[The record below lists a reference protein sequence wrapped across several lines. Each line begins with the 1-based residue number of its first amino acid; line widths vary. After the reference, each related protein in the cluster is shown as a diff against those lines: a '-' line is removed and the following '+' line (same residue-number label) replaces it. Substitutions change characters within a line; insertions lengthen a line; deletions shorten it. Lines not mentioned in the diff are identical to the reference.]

1 MNGHPC
7 GVSDGSGAAIP
18 RILVIDDQADIRLM
32 CRVNLHLEG
41 YEVAEAVDGESGLA
55 AVREHKPDLI
65 LLDVM
70 MPGLDGWQVLD
81 ALKADATTATIP
93 VVMLTARVQREDEI
107 RGWSSGA
114 ADYLA
119 KPFNPST
126 LTEVVRRTL
135 LHENDEDRRRRALE
149 KLSIL

>member
-1 MNGHPC
+1 MRME
-7 GVSDGSGAAIP
+7 AAQT
-18 RILVIDDQADIRLM
+18 RRRVLVIDDQADIRLM
-32 CRVNLHLEG
+32 CRVNLALEG
-41 YEVAEAVDGESGLA
+41 FDVIEAGDGESGLRMI
-55 AVREHKPDLI
+55 RETSPDLV

-70 MPGLDGWQVLD
+70 MPGLDGWQVLET
-81 ALKADATTATIP
+81 AKADPKTSAIP

-114 ADYLA
+114 SDYLS

-126 LTEVVRRTL
+126 LTDVVKRTL
-135 LHENDEDRRRRALE
+135 AAENDEDRRRRALE

>member
-1 MNGHPC
+1 MEAPSNKRR
-7 GVSDGSGAAIP
+7 V
-18 RILVIDDQADIRLM
+18 LVVDDQPDIRLM
-32 CRVNLHLEG
+32 CRVNLALEG
-41 YEVAEAVDGESGLA
+41 FDVVEAPDGDSGL
-55 AVREHKPDLI
+55 RMIQETSPDLV

-70 MPGLDGWQVLD
+70 MPGLDGWQVLETVKGD
-81 ALKADATTATIP
+81 PKTASIP

-114 ADYLA
+114 SDYLS

-126 LTEVVRRTL
+126 LTEVVKRTL
-135 LHENDEDRRRRALE
+135 SAENDDDRRRRALE